1 MKNPIKWEHLT
12 SPEVKALSEKE
23 AIVLIPV
30 GSIEQHG
37 PHLPLGCD
45 TIIATEMSMKAAEK
59 LSKNSIPSIV
69 SPSLAVCNSTHH
81 MSFAGSMTLTPQSFI
96 TVLLEYCRNI
106 ASHGFRKIVIVN
118 GHGGNNH
125 PIQTALVAINEE
137 LGFPVYQINYYT
149 GLTKEITRSIL
160 STQDSM
166 IHACESETSLM
177 LAIDETLVD
186 PVYKETSGSMSM
198 GTSLEDK
205 GLVSTFHRMESHT
218 ENGVMG
224 NSYAATKEK
233 GEKLMAVV
241 VDFLYEALSNEE
253 LWNRRV

>member
-1 MKNPIKWEHLT
+1 MKNPIRWEHLT

-45 TIIATEMSMKAAEK
+45 TIIAAEMSERAAEM
-59 LSKNSIPSIV
+59 LSRNGIPSV
-69 SPSLAVCNSTHH
+69 VAPPLAICNSTHH
-81 MSFAGSMTLTPQSFI
+81 MSFAGSMTLTPQTFI
-96 TVLLEYCRNI
+96 TVLSEYCRNI

-118 GHGGNNH
+118 GHGGNSH

-137 LGFPVYQINYYT
+137 LGFPVYQINYYS

-160 STQDSM
+160 STQDSI
-166 IHACESETSLM
+166 IHACECETSLM

-186 PVYKETSGSMSM
+186 PIYKETSGSMSV
-198 GTSLEDK
+198 GTSLEDR
-205 GLVSTFHRMESHT
+205 GLISTFHRMESHT

-233 GEKLMAVV
+233 GEKLVSVV
-241 VDFLYEALSNEE
+241 VDFLYDVLINEE
-253 LWNRRV
+253 LWSGKV